1 MLKIKKKWLNE
12 VKRVK
17 NDVKNRHKFLR
28 LDKNEKIENEKIE
41 IRVSNLTNLKIIPH
55 KNI

>member
-17 NDVKNRHKFLR
+17 NYVKNRHNFLR
-28 LDKNEKIENEKIE
+28 LDKN
-41 IRVSNLTNLKIIPH
+41 
-55 KNI
+55 